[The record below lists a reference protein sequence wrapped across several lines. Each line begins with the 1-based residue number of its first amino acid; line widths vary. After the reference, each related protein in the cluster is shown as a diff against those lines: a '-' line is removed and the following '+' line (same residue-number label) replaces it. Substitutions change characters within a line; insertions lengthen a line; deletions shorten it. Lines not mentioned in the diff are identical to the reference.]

1 MAVADKSSTIADDVG
16 DGGDVGDGDD
26 VGDGGDVGDFCL
38 VWLDMCVCRGTMAA
52 PPLQSSLV
60 PHLNS
65 KMICSW
71 FMLPLVLFGCFAY
84 LFSLSVLFICFV
96 YLFWSVVM
104 VSWWWYLFLRMS
116 ACGNSRLLEEPGT
129 AGWSFVF

>member
-71 FMLPLVLFGCFAY
+71 FMLPLVLFGCFVY
-84 LFSLSVLFICFV
+84 LFCFSVLFICFI
-96 YLFWSVVM
+96 YLFCLSVFFGCYDQLVVAP
-104 VSWWWYLFLRMS
+104 VSSNVGLWQFK
-116 ACGNSRLLEEPGT
+116 A
-129 AGWSFVF
+129 A